1 MQIAA
6 RLLAPNVARNM
17 ARRRITHKFI
27 GGPDMSQHFDAVVIG
42 TGQGG
47 SPLAVRL
54 AQSGRRTAVIERHL
68 FGGTCVNV
76 GCTPTKTYVASA
88 RAAHV
93 ARTAASYGV
102 MIGGDI
108 VVDMARVKA
117 RKDAVI
123 AGSREGVEKWLRGT
137 KHLSVFNGHARF
149 IGTHALRI
157 EASDGTTQDID
168 ADEIFINTGTRAA
181 VPSIEGLDRV
191 PYLTNSTVLELTQLP
206 EHLVIVGASYIALE
220 FGQMFRRFG
229 SRVTLLVRGERILTR
244 EDADV
249 AQAMQD
255 VLAREGVEFRFGTEI
270 ERVEASAQGVRIH
283 TGDAAIDA
291 SHLLFAT
298 GRIPNTDDLGLE
310 HAGIEPNRHGMIDV
324 DGQLRTKIDG
334 IWALGD
340 VNGRGAFTHTSWNDY
355 EVIASNVLDGESR
368 SVDDRI
374 MTYAVF
380 VDPPFARVGMSEEE
394 VRKDGRDALIATM
407 PMSRVGRAKER
418 GETDGFMKA
427 LVDARTE
434 RILGASIFGIE
445 GDEAIHAFV
454 DIMNA
459 DASYKVLQRAMHIHP
474 TVSELIPTL
483 LGMLKP
489 LKPMKPLRH

>member
-1 MQIAA
+1 
-6 RLLAPNVARNM
+6 
-17 ARRRITHKFI
+17 
-27 GGPDMSQHFDAVVIG
+27 MSQHFDAVVIG

-93 ARTAASYGV
+93 ARTAAQYGV

-108 VVDMARVKA
+108 TIDMARVKA
-117 RKDAVI
+117 RKDEVI
-123 AGSREGVEKWLRGT
+123 GGSRTGIEKWLRGT
-137 KHLSVFNGHARF
+137 ENLTVFKGHGRF
-149 IGTHALRI
+149 TGPHALSI
-157 EASDGTTQDID
+157 EASDGSTQDID
-168 ADEIFINTGTRAA
+168 ADLVFINTGTRAV
-181 VPSIEGLDRV
+181 VPEIDGLGRV
-191 PYLTNSTVLELTQLP
+191 PYLTNSTILELTEVP

-229 SRVTLLVRGERILTR
+229 SRVTLLVRGDRILAR
-244 EDADV
+244 EDEDV
-249 AQAMQD
+249 ARAMQD
-255 VLAREGVEFRFGTEI
+255 VFVREGIEFRFGARI
-270 ERVEASAQGVRIH
+270 ERVEPSAGGVRISSGAD
-283 TGDAAIDA
+283 TIDA

-298 GRIPNTDDLGLE
+298 GRTPNTDDLGLE
-310 HAGIEPNRHGMIDV
+310 HAGIAVNRHGMIDV
-324 DGQLRTKIDG
+324 DGQLRTRVEG
-334 IWALGD
+334 VYALGD

-355 EVIASNVLDGESR
+355 EIIASNLLDGESR
-368 SVDDRI
+368 SADTRI
-374 MTYAVF
+374 MAYAVF

-407 PMSRVGRAKER
+407 PMTRVGRARER

-427 LVDARTE
+427 LVDAQSMRF
-434 RILGASIFGIE
+434 LGAAIYGIE
-445 GDEAIHAFV
+445 GDEVIHTFI
-454 DIMNA
+454 DSMNA
-459 DASYKVLQRAMHIHP
+459 DAPFSTLQRAMHIHP

-483 LGMLKP
+483 LEGLR
-489 LKPMKPLRH
+489 PLR

>member
-1 MQIAA
+1 
-6 RLLAPNVARNM
+6 
-17 ARRRITHKFI
+17 
-27 GGPDMSQHFDAVVIG
+27 MSQHFDAVVIG

-93 ARTAASYGV
+93 VRTAARYGV

-108 VVDMARVKA
+108 TIDMARVKA
-117 RKDAVI
+117 RKDEVI
-123 AGSREGVEKWLRGT
+123 GGSRTGIEKWLRGT
-137 KHLSVFNGHARF
+137 ENLTVFKGHGRF
-149 IGTHALRI
+149 TGPHALSI
-157 EASDGTTQDID
+157 EASDGSTQDID
-168 ADEIFINTGTRAA
+168 ADLVFINTGTRAV
-181 VPSIEGLDRV
+181 VPEIDGLGRV
-191 PYLTNSTVLELTQLP
+191 PYLTNSTILELTEVP

-229 SRVTLLVRGERILTR
+229 SRVTLLVRGDRILAR
-244 EDADV
+244 EDEDV
-249 AQAMQD
+249 ARAMQD
-255 VLAREGVEFRFGTEI
+255 VFVREGIEFRFGARI
-270 ERVEASAQGVRIH
+270 ERVEPSAGGVRISSGAD
-283 TGDAAIDA
+283 TIDA

-298 GRIPNTDDLGLE
+298 GRTPNTDDLGLE
-310 HAGIEPNRHGMIDV
+310 HAGIAVNRHGMIDV
-324 DGQLRTKIDG
+324 DGQLRTRVEG
-334 IWALGD
+334 VYALGD

-355 EVIASNVLDGESR
+355 EIIASNLLDGESR
-368 SVDDRI
+368 SADTRI
-374 MTYAVF
+374 MAYAVF

-407 PMSRVGRAKER
+407 PMTRVGRARER

-427 LVDARTE
+427 LVDAQSKRF
-434 RILGASIFGIE
+434 LGAAIYGIE
-445 GDEAIHAFV
+445 GDEVIHTFI

-459 DASYKVLQRAMHIHP
+459 DAPFSTLQRAMHIHP

-483 LGMLKP
+483 LEGLR
-489 LKPMKPLRH
+489 PLR

>member
-1 MQIAA
+1 
-6 RLLAPNVARNM
+6 
-17 ARRRITHKFI
+17 
-27 GGPDMSQHFDAVVIG
+27 MSQHFDAVVIG

-54 AQSGRRTAVIERHL
+54 AQSGKRTAVIERHL

-93 ARTAASYGV
+93 ARTAANYGV
-102 MIGGDI
+102 MIGGGAGADI
-108 VVDMARVKA
+108 AIAIDMKRVKA
-117 RKDAVI
+117 RKDEVI
-123 AGSREGVEKWLRGT
+123 GASRDGLEKWLRGMKNLT
-137 KHLSVFNGHARF
+137 VFNGHARF
-149 IGTHALRI
+149 TGPHALRI

-168 ADEIFINTGTRAA
+168 ADSIFINTGTRAA
-181 VPSIEGLDRV
+181 VPHVEGLERV
-191 PYLTNSTVLELTQLP
+191 PYLTNSTILELTDVP
-206 EHLVIVGASYIALE
+206 AHLVIVGASYIALE

-229 SRVTLLVRGERILTR
+229 SRVTLLVRGDRILTR

-249 AQAMQD
+249 SKAMQD
-255 VLAREGVEFRFGTEI
+255 VFEREGVEFRFESEI
-270 ERVEASAQGVRIH
+270 ERVEPSDSGVRIH
-283 TGDAAIDA
+283 TGNEPIDA

-298 GRIPNTDDLGLE
+298 GRTPNTDDLGLE
-310 HAGIEPNRHGMIDV
+310 HAGIEPNKHGMIDV
-324 DGQLRTKIDG
+324 DGQLRTKVDG

-340 VNGRGAFTHTSWNDY
+340 VNGRGAFTHTSWNDF
-355 EVIASNVLDGESR
+355 EVIASNVIDGESR
-368 SVDDRI
+368 SVDQRI

-380 VDPPFARVGMSEEE
+380 VDPPFARVGMNEDE

-407 PMSRVGRAKER
+407 PMSRVGRARER

-427 LVDARTE
+427 LVDAKTE
-434 RILGASIFGIE
+434 RILGASIYGIE
-445 GDEAIHAFV
+445 GDEAIHTFV

-459 DASYKVLQRAMHIHP
+459 DASYKTLQRAMHIHP

-489 LKPMKPLRH
+489 L

>member
-1 MQIAA
+1 
-6 RLLAPNVARNM
+6 
-17 ARRRITHKFI
+17 
-27 GGPDMSQHFDAVVIG
+27 MSQHFDAVVIG

-93 ARTAASYGV
+93 ARTAAQYGV

-108 VVDMARVKA
+108 TIDMARVKA
-117 RKDAVI
+117 RKDEVI
-123 AGSREGVEKWLRGT
+123 GGSRTGIEKWLRGT
-137 KHLSVFNGHARF
+137 DNLTVFKGHGRF
-149 IGTHALRI
+149 IGPHALSI
-157 EASDGTTQDID
+157 EAGDGSTQDID
-168 ADEIFINTGTRAA
+168 ADLVFINTGTRAV
-181 VPSIEGLDRV
+181 VPEIDGLARV
-191 PYLTNSTVLELTQLP
+191 PYLTNSTILELTEVP

-229 SRVTLLVRGERILTR
+229 SRVTLLVRGDRILTR
-244 EDADV
+244 EDEDV
-249 AQAMQD
+249 ARAMQD
-255 VLAREGVEFRFGTEI
+255 VFVREGIEFHFGAQI
-270 ERVEASAQGVRIH
+270 ERVEPSAGGVRISS
-283 TGDAAIDA
+283 GDDRIDA

-298 GRIPNTDDLGLE
+298 GRTPNTDDLGLE
-310 HAGIEPNRHGMIDV
+310 RAGIAVNRHGMIDV
-324 DGQLRTKIDG
+324 DGQLRTRVEG
-334 IWALGD
+334 VYALGD

-355 EVIASNVLDGESR
+355 EIIASNLLDGESR
-368 SVDDRI
+368 SADTRI
-374 MTYAVF
+374 MAYAVF

-407 PMSRVGRAKER
+407 PMTRVGRARER

-427 LVDARTE
+427 LVDARTK
-434 RILGASIFGIE
+434 RFLGAAIYGIE
-445 GDEAIHAFV
+445 GDEVIHTFI

-459 DASYKVLQRAMHIHP
+459 DAPFSTLQRAMHIHP

-483 LGMLKP
+483 LEGLGP
-489 LKPMKPLRH
+489 LE